1 MAVGQRGGDHRAGG
15 VVAGDSDYRNSV
27 TLRADPVAY
36 HIAGWVGFPN
46 HANGAPVQFSSVS
59 SQLSL
64 LILTSWVVVA
74 LVYSQFRLPVRRKL
88 KSVGDQQ
95 GMGSLTDQ
103 LRLLL
108 HQRAQ
113 LIKRVK
119 RQKLNAAAA
128 IDSARPSCASA

>member
-1 MAVGQRGGDHRAGG
+1 M
-15 VVAGDSDYRNSV
+15 AGDSDYRNSV

-36 HIAGWVGFPN
+36 HIAGVGRLSN

-64 LILTSWVVVA
+64 LILTSCGGGVGI
-74 LVYSQFRLPVRRKL
+74 FPVQIAGQAEAEI
-88 KSVGDQQ
+88 VGDQQ

-108 HQRAQ
+108 HQSAQ

-119 RQKLNAAAA
+119 RQN
-128 IDSARPSCASA
+128 